1 MFTRFQKWAL
11 ATTIATYILIMVG
24 GMVRA
29 SDAGLGCPDWPKC
42 FGRYYPPLTESQ
54 VPSDVDASKFDFQL
68 AWIEY
73 TNRFVGVIIGLLI
86 LGTLVIAI
94 RNHRDNAR
102 ILYPS
107 IGAFVLVLFEGWLGG
122 QVVASEL
129 ETWVLTAHLI
139 LALVIVSLLLYATV
153 AGFFPNSKPFTNMP
167 VHRRRLGWLAIAV
180 LLLTLVQ
187 VGFGTQLRGELENIE
202 NEQGEILARSKWIEE
217 TGWVDMVHR
226 SYSWLIV
233 AGMVGIVYYTHRK
246 IDPSRWLRMIA
257 KASVGLLAVQIVAG
271 IGMAYGG
278 LPPALQVVHLITAS
292 LFVGA
297 LTLIYLLAGRVS
309 VASSSPLSKE
319 HPQSQISHQPA

>member
-42 FGRYYPPLTESQ
+42 FGRYYPPLTQSQ
-54 VPSDVDASKFDFQL
+54 IPSDVDASKFDFQL

-73 TNRFVGVIIGLLI
+73 TNRFVGVMVGFLI
-86 LGTLVIAI
+86 LGTLILAI
-94 RNHRDNAR
+94 RNHRDNPR

-107 IGAFVLVLFEGWLGG
+107 IGAFVLVVFEGWLGG

-129 ETWVLTAHLI
+129 EAWVLTAHLI

-153 AGFFPNSKPFTNMP
+153 TGFFPNSKPFTNLP

-187 VGFGTQLRGELENIE
+187 VGLGTQLRGELETIE
-202 NEQGEILARSKWIEE
+202 TQQGEILARSKWIEE
-217 TGWVDMVHR
+217 TDWVDIVHR
-226 SYSWLIV
+226 SYSWLIL

-246 IDPSRWLRMIA
+246 IDPSRWLRLTA
-257 KASVGLLAVQIVAG
+257 KATVGLLAVQIVAG
-271 IGMAYGG
+271 VGMAYGG
-278 LPPALQVVHLITAS
+278 LPPALQVVHLTTAS
-292 LFVGA
+292 LFVGG

-309 VASSSPLSKE
+309 VASSHLSKE
-319 HPQSQISHQPA
+319 QPQSQISHQPA

>member
-11 ATTIATYILIMVG
+11 ATTIATYVLIMVG

-129 ETWVLTAHLI
+129 EAWVLTAHLI

-202 NEQGEILARSKWIEE
+202 DEQGEILARSKWIEE

-233 AGMVGIVYYTHRK
+233 AGMGGIVYYTHRK
-246 IDPSRWLRMIA
+246 IDPSRWLRITT
-257 KASVGLLAVQIVAG
+257 KATAGLLAVQIVAG

-319 HPQSQISHQPA
+319 QPQSQISHQPA

>member
-54 VPSDVDASKFDFQL
+54 VPSNIDASKFDFQL

-73 TNRFVGVIIGLLI
+73 TNRFVGVMVGFLI
-86 LGTLVIAI
+86 LGTLILAI
-94 RNHRDNAR
+94 RNHRDNRR

-107 IGAFVLVLFEGWLGG
+107 IGAFVLVVFEGWLGG
-122 QVVASEL
+122 QVVVSEL
-129 ETWVLTAHLI
+129 EAWVLTAHLI

-153 AGFFPNSKPFTNMP
+153 TGFFPNSKPFTNLP

-187 VGFGTQLRGELENIE
+187 VGLGTQLRGELEDIE
-202 NEQGEILARSKWIEE
+202 ARQGEVLARSKWIEE
-217 TGWVDMVHR
+217 TSWVDMVHR

-246 IDPSRWLRMIA
+246 IDPSRWLRITA
-257 KASVGLLAVQIVAG
+257 KATAGLLAVQIVAG
-271 IGMAYGG
+271 VGMAYGG

-292 LFVGA
+292 LFVGG

-309 VASSSPLSKE
+309 VASSHLSKE
-319 HPQSQISHQPA
+319 QPQSQISHQPA

>member
-1 MFTRFQKWAL
+1 MFTRYQKWAL

-54 VPSDVDASKFDFQL
+54 VPSSVDASKFDFQL

-73 TNRFVGVIIGLLI
+73 TNRFVGVIVGLLI
-86 LGTLVIAI
+86 LGTLIIAI
-94 RNHRDNAR
+94 RKHRDNTR

-122 QVVASEL
+122 QVVATEL
-129 ETWVLTAHLI
+129 EAWVLTAHLI

-167 VHRRRLGWLAIAV
+167 VHRRRLGWLAIAA

-202 NEQGEILARSKWIEE
+202 DEQGEVLARSKWIEE

-309 VASSSPLSKE
+309 VASSPLSKE
-319 HPQSQISHQPA
+319 QPQSQISHQPA

>member
-129 ETWVLTAHLI
+129 EAWVLTAHLI

-202 NEQGEILARSKWIEE
+202 DEQGEILARSKWIEE

-257 KASVGLLAVQIVAG
+257 KVSVGLLAVQIVAG